1 MPADFDEQ
9 MRRLVERLAE
19 QVDPSGVLGA
29 VARRARRRRARRRVQ
44 VVALALV
51 VLAGTGLGTW
61 GLWRALPA
69 ERGPVGPPATTAA
82 GPAATT
88 TLPPRE
94 QTVAMLVLGSD
105 LRVVVTASRGGAG
118 DRASVWVVVDRQAGG
133 AWRRLDQRIVGE
145 RDGWSWT
152 AISAP
157 TSICRLAASDA
168 NPAQLGISL
177 LLGPAGGCSPVYG
190 FRVQNGALVAG

>member
-9 MRRLVERLAE
+9 MRRLAERLAE
-19 QVDPSGVLGA
+19 QVDPSGVLEA
-29 VARRARRRRARRRVQ
+29 VARRTRRRRARRRVQ
-44 VVALALV
+44 VIALALV
-51 VLAGTGLGTW
+51 VLVGTGLGTW
-61 GLWRALPA
+61 GLWRVLPA
-69 ERGPVGPPATTAA
+69 ERGLVGPPATTAA
-82 GPAATT
+82 GPAATSS

-118 DRASVWVVVDRQAGG
+118 DRASVWVVVDGRAGG

-157 TSICRLAASDA
+157 TSICQLVASDA
-168 NPAQLGISL
+168 NPAQLSISL
-177 LLGPAGGCSPVYG
+177 LGSAGGCSRTYG
-190 FRVQNGALVAG
+190 FRVQDGALVAG